1 MGKELQSAYTTH
13 CNSAG
18 INPHER
24 LLIVKDP
31 TLVRAGQLTCLNLL
45 SRLPTQHQADF
56 VVRMYARIEEKF
68 NSLFREDLID
78 AANNKC
84 EWRGVNRIAF
94 IPCFNNYFVVS
105 TSQNK
110 ISHAF
115 RCFLDID
122 LFFESICGGIWGF
135 SFAKSTT
142 SSYFALIARE
152 LTKVGT
158 KREGCENKTIFCAHW
173 LFKTGNDVTRS
184 PGSLRVGR
192 GCFFFVPPTFTPSTH
207 AYMKKIF

>member
-1 MGKELQSAYTTH
+1 MRG
-13 CNSAG
+13 
-18 INPHER
+18 
-24 LLIVKDP
+24 
-31 TLVRAGQLTCLNLL
+31 GQLTCLNLL

-68 NSLFREDLID
+68 NSLLREDLID

-110 ISHAF
+110 MSHAF

-122 LFFESICGGIWGF
+122 FSNRFVLESGDF
-135 SFAKSTT
+135 LSQKEPQTH
-142 SSYFALIARE
+142 L
-152 LTKVGT
+152 
-158 KREGCENKTIFCAHW
+158 
-173 LFKTGNDVTRS
+173 
-184 PGSLRVGR
+184 SL
-192 GCFFFVPPTFTPSTH
+192 
-207 AYMKKIF
+207 